1 MFLGEGSYGT
11 VYKAIHKKSGEF
23 YAIKIISLGTEIE
36 DLKRE
41 ISIMKECNN
50 ENIIHYYG
58 SYFKD
63 NFLWLIMEYCAG
75 GSVIDLIRFFGQ
87 SLNNEYLIASILTG
101 VLKGL
106 EYLHANKKIHR
117 DIKAGNILLDHLGNV
132 KIADFGVSAELLNT
146 FSNKDTVIGTPFW
159 MSPEVISKS
168 KYNKKTDIWS
178 LGITAIEIAE
188 GQPPYS
194 HIHPIRAMFAIKNS
208 PPQNLSDPKKW
219 SIEFNNFVRK
229 CLTLDPKKRPNTK
242 ELLNEPFI
250 IKKNRGKK
258 IVQELIQQKIM
269 ISQNNHNHN
278 PSSLLNNLKNVN
290 QNILSSN
297 DEQMVI
303 NDTGT
308 MIERFS
314 TEEDS
319 YYEIN
324 ENNFKKSEAALNCD
338 PMPGTMIIHDD
349 NNDYDKENYDIN
361 NEINCKNENNIK
373 IINYSSNSIDDN
385 HNGCLL
391 QEQSK
396 KLFLKKMPEEV
407 EIPEELRGLSVK
419 RIEEN
424 MKIISQ
430 EREREINF
438 VKMKYDNILKKHE
451 LAIKIL
457 KKEQYAKN
465 ILMKSHSKNHCSNN
479 SPQNK
484 KVSSQQHQSNLA
496 YQLNL
501 KIKEN
506 KANNNSKERFNCE
519 VKAKKEKE
527 KILKTQPDEK
537 EKNSKVY
544 CFDNYFK
551 SNNQLKKP
559 NQTNSSF
566 CHSKSP
572 KPMKN
577 NSKGESF
584 HKKVTNFISRKNE

>member
-1 MFLGEGSYGT
+1 
-11 VYKAIHKKSGEF
+11 
-23 YAIKIISLGTEIE
+23 
-36 DLKRE
+36 
-41 ISIMKECNN
+41 MKGCNN

-219 SIEFNNFVRK
+219 SMEFNNFVRK

-250 IKKNRGKK
+250 MKKNKGKK
-258 IVQELIQQKIM
+258 IIQELIQQKIM
-269 ISQNNHNHN
+269 ISQNNHNHH
-278 PSSLLNNLKNVN
+278 PSNINNLN
-290 QNILSSN
+290 QKVSSSN
-297 DEQMVI
+297 DEQIVV

-308 MIERFS
+308 MIEKFS

-319 YYEIN
+319 YYENN
-324 ENNFKKSEAALNCD
+324 ENNFNKSNKSEIALDCG
-338 PMPGTMIIHDD
+338 PGTMIIHDE
-349 NNDYDKENYDIN
+349 NYDYDKENYN
-361 NEINCKNENNIK
+361 SNNTNHNEISCQNDNNNIRM
-373 IINYSSNSIDDN
+373 INSREVNYSNSSNDDK
-385 HNGCLL
+385 HNICML

-396 KLFLKKMPEEV
+396 KLFRKKAPEEE

-419 RIEEN
+419 MIEEN
-424 MKIISQ
+424 IKIISQ
-430 EREREINF
+430 EKEREINL

-451 LAIKIL
+451 LAVKIL

-465 ILMKSHSKNHCSNN
+465 ILMKNHSKNQCSNI
-479 SPQNK
+479 SPQK
-484 KVSSQQHQSNLA
+484 KKNSSQQQQSNLA

-501 KIKEN
+501 KMKGN
-506 KANNNSKERFNCE
+506 KANNNSKERLTHE
-519 VKAKKEKE
+519 TYAKKEKE
-527 KILKTQPDEK
+527 SKILKTQPDEK
-537 EKNSKVY
+537 EKNSKIY

-551 SNNQLKKP
+551 SNNQMKKP

-577 NSKGESF
+577 SSKGESF
-584 HKKVTNFISRKNE
+584 HKKVTNFIQRKNE